1 MFIIG
6 SNSSSISVIAMT
18 KANSSKDIPDII
30 SSFIDISQID
40 QFAKISIENK
50 IKIKEQVENL
60 LRHLIAEDFI
70 SQQSDRAVLYTI
82 LGRRIPIDAKGN
94 PYGKRIILLKNFLKV
109 LEETDE
115 EDEIIILHT
124 KFRVEEAG
132 TVMKLILRNPSIEF
146 EDILMRY
153 NVIDEKILREFNRK
167 VKLTQKELASILE
180 GLTEDGLIVVENGRY
195 RVIDELYIIDKV

>member
-1 MFIIG
+1 
-6 SNSSSISVIAMT
+6 MT